1 MGSGVT
7 IRPSGPRSTRLAPP
21 NTAGATLSGW
31 PSSSLQSSTSPAA
44 SSARSSSAAAAAAP
58 ATVAAAEE
66 PSPRATGMS
75 ESAASARP
83 PGTSRPARRQAAAKP
98 RYNRSASGAVSRAR
112 SVPPRSITTGFPP
125 RVAWAVTRSQ
135 RPTATP
141 TQSNPAPKL
150 DVEPATRTVTLAR
163 IAGLF
168 RETEK
173 PAQCHAAGGRLVIPL
188 NHFDCMF
195 IHTARVRQRQGASSM
210 AKIRVGILGATGAVG
225 QRFLQL
231 LENHP
236 RFTVTALAASD
247 RSQGKPYGEA
257 CVWRLPGDPP
267 VTAAGLVVRAPE
279 PPLDCDVVFSSLPAD
294 VAGPLEARFA
304 EAGYPLISNS
314 SSHRMDDEVPLLIPE
329 VNPDH
334 LALLGG
340 SRSARKGF
348 IVTNPNCSTVMI
360 ALALAPLVRAFG
372 VEAVVATTL
381 QALSGA
387 GYPGIASLDITD
399 NVVPFI
405 ANEEEKIERETRKIL
420 GRVNGKGRGVAPAP
434 FAVSAQCHRVNV
446 VDGHMAAVRV
456 KLARAADPAELREAF
471 SSFTGLPQE
480 LHLPSAPER
489 PILVRDEPDRPQPR
503 LDRDAGGGMSISV
516 GRIARDGVL
525 GHRFVALSHNTIRG
539 AAGAAILNAELLLA
553 KGYLGS

>member
-83 PGTSRPARRQAAAKP
+83 AGTSRPARRQAAAKP
-98 RYNRSASGAVSRAR
+98 RYSRSASGAVSRAR

-141 TQSNPAPKL
+141 TQSNPAPRL

-163 IAGLF
+163 IPVSF

-173 PAQCHAAGGRLVIPL
+173 PAQCHAAG
-188 NHFDCMF
+188 NHHDHFGCML
-195 IHTARVRQRQGASSM
+195 IHTARVRQRQGGSM

-231 LENHP
+231 LERHSQ
-236 RFTVTALAASD
+236 FTVTALAASD
-247 RSQGKPYGEA
+247 RSQGRPYAEA
-257 CVWRLPGDPP
+257 CTWRLPGDVPP
-267 VTAAGLVVRAPE
+267 TAAALVVQAPE
-279 PPLDCDVVFSSLPAD
+279 PPLACDLVFSSLPSD
-294 VAGPLEARFA
+294 VAGPVETRFA
-304 EAGYPLISNS
+304 RAGYRVVTNS
-314 SSHRMDDEVPLLIPE
+314 SPHRMDDAVPLLIPE
-329 VNPDH
+329 VNPDQ
-334 LALLGG
+334 LALLDACKATGG
-340 SRSARKGF
+340 GF
-348 IVTNPNCSTVMI
+348 IVANPNCSTVMI
-360 ALALAPLVRAFG
+360 ALALAPLADRFG
-372 VEAVVATTL
+372 VAAVAVTTL
-381 QALSGA
+381 QAISGA
-387 GYPGIASLDITD
+387 GYPGVASLDITD

-405 ANEEEKIERETRKIL
+405 AEEEEKIERETRKIL
-420 GRVNGKGRGVAPAP
+420 GSLEAGRVTPAP

-456 KLARAADPAELREAF
+456 QLGRGADPAELRDAF
-471 SSFTGLPQE
+471 ASFTALPQE
-480 LHLPSAPER
+480 LRLPTAPER

-503 LDRDAGGGMSISV
+503 LDRDAGRGMSVTV
-516 GRIARDGVL
+516 GRIARDAVL
-525 GHRFVALSHNTIRG
+525 GHRFVVLSHNTIRG
-539 AAGAAILNAELLLA
+539 AAGAAILNAELLVA
-553 KGYLGS
+553 RGYIPLRG